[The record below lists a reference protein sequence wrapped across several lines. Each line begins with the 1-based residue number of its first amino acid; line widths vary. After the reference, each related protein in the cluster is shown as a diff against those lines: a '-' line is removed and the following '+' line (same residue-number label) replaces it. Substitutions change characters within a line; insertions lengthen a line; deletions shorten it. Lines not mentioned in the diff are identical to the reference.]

1 LIINYRLNIKNRS
14 FYYAKRYYE
23 DSNLELEN
31 FKKKQIDEWV
41 ENGANPLEAEHLFD
55 EMVNDPY
62 YSDPDIDIFSDYS
75 INSYTLKLK

>member
-1 LIINYRLNIKNRS
+1 MLKDTMI
-14 FYYAKRYYE
+14 E

-75 INSYTLKLK
+75 INERIKLYTKT

>member
-1 LIINYRLNIKNRS
+1 MLKDTMI
-14 FYYAKRYYE
+14 E

-62 YSDPDIDIFSDYS
+62 YSDPDIDVFSDYS
-75 INSYTLKLK
+75 INERIKLYTKT